1 MRKVWKRLLSFAVGV
16 SLTAAAFG
24 GVVLS
29 QSSDVSAA
37 KNFDPETVMW
47 TNNMVEN
54 VDENYSS
61 MDPNWSNKDKS
72 DVQSPYAK
80 PGEKLDKWSYA
91 EFLWTHAY
99 PYRQRQNGWYGSR
112 SYRQRNHSNQ

>member
-37 KNFDPETVMW
+37 KNFDPETVMR

-54 VDENYSS
+54 VDE
-61 MDPNWSNKDKS
+61 
-72 DVQSPYAK
+72 
-80 PGEKLDKWSYA
+80 KLK
-91 EFLWTHAY
+91 H
-99 PYRQRQNGWYGSR
+99 GSKLE
-112 SYRQRNHSNQ
+112 Q